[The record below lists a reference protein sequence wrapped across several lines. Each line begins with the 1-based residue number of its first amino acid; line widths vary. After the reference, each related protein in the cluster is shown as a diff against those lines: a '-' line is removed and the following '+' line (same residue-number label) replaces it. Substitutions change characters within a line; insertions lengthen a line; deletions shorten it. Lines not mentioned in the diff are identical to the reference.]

1 MSIAHAVLELGPT
14 LEELQAE
21 VAANDE
27 PPRLR
32 CPSCGRE
39 LLEHQWQS
47 LPWVQFAGALRSGR
61 QWVAVEV
68 RQCVCTARIGREV
81 VLPLLE
87 VVR

>member
-21 VAANDE
+21 E
-27 PPRLR
+27 PTQPPRYR
-32 CPSCGRE
+32 CGSCGRE

-47 LPWVQFAGALRSGR
+47 LPWVQFAGTIRSGR

-81 VLPLLE
+81 VLPMVE
-87 VVR
+87 VLP